1 MKALPV
7 LLRAL
12 SFRPV
17 YSAYCAHVIPHN
29 PLDDEEDQVVFKDKF
44 PWAVRQ
50 HTYSNNGQTK
60 GFLSHFFILITFDAF
75 QELNAVY
82 NLNLE
87 KDIGQAHLLQVR
99 H

>member
-1 MKALPV
+1 MLR
-7 LLRAL
+7 LLC
-12 SFRPV
+12 SV
-17 YSAYCAHVIPHN
+17 AHVIPHN
-29 PLDDEEDQVVFKDKF
+29 PLDDEEDEVVFKEKF
-44 PWAVRQ
+44 TWAVRQ
-50 HTYSNNGQTK
+50 QNAFSNKGQTK
-60 GFLSHFFILITFDAF
+60 RFLSHFVILITFDDF

>member
-1 MKALPV
+1 MC
-7 LLRAL
+7 
-12 SFRPV
+12 
-17 YSAYCAHVIPHN
+17 SAYCAHVIPHN
-29 PLDDEEDQVVFKDKF
+29 PLDDEEDEVVFKEKF
-44 PWAVRQ
+44 TWAVRQ
-50 HTYSNNGQTK
+50 QNAFSNNGQTK
-60 GFLSHFFILITFDAF
+60 RFLSHFVILITFDDF

>member
-1 MKALPV
+1 M
-7 LLRAL
+7 
-12 SFRPV
+12 
-17 YSAYCAHVIPHN
+17 IPHN
-29 PLDDEEDQVVFKDKF
+29 PLDDEEDQVVFKNQF
-44 PWAVRQ
+44 TWSVRQ
-50 HTYSNNGQTK
+50 HAQIQTMGK
-60 GFLSHFFILITFDAF
+60 QGDFSLILITFNAF